1 MEWVGIEHKNGPWT
15 LRTKSCGD
23 GTKEL
28 SSLDRTIQRALSRFR
43 QVVKVYTETQASQ
56 SPATYEG
63 RDPHEVLCD
72 FAQRLKKHH
81 PYVCD
86 TELICVK
93 APQASDDDTA
103 ATSCSATE
111 TRVHASKLRWKSQCR
126 MLSRHRLNGATQQD
140 LKIASQTSFHLACP
154 SPEQRDPHV
163 GYARSSANTKTR
175 LRAGVK
181 AKRLRDEGL
190 GTTL

>member
-93 APQASDDDTA
+93 APQASHDDTA
-103 ATSCSATE
+103 ATSSSAIAA
-111 TRVHASKLRWKSQCR
+111 RVHASGTQVKEPMQDAQSSPTQGSHSAGSQDR
-126 MLSRHRLNGATQQD
+126 SPTE
-140 LKIASQTSFHLACP
+140 P
-154 SPEQRDPHV
+154 SPRVAPSKRERS
-163 GYARSSANTKTR
+163 ARW
-175 LRAGVK
+175 LREVFRK
-181 AKRLRDEGL
+181 DKD
-190 GTTL
+190 